1 MIFSL
6 LHRLPPVLHVLY
18 FRFLYLLILDIGHQL
33 NASVDD
39 RSTFVE
45 SVAKMQTGRLTM
57 MPSSSSRKQWIV
69 RRVELKSLMPH
80 GPLLVQLRLWC
91 VKASN
96 PDFSMQQRSLL
107 FSILDS

>member
-69 RRVELKSLMPH
+69 RRVELKS
-80 GPLLVQLRLWC
+80 PLLVQLRLWC